1 MIMVKAMMMVKAVMV
16 TTVVKNEDDNN
27 ANDYSTDV
35 HNNDDGS
42 DYAVHCDNTNRSIH
56 RIN

>member
-1 MIMVKAMMMVKAVMV
+1 MVKAMMMVKAVMV